1 MRQSLRMFAAM
12 ILMASS
18 VAAHAGQ
25 TEYDPAKVSDSLKA
39 VFKFGSVSTTK
50 ALNAN
55 TVTLLSGTIGG
66 TYVQFGADLA
76 SVLDDGGNLRVLPI
90 IGRGS
95 VQSVADILFL
105 KGVDLGIVRTDTL
118 DYLEKKGFANDIKKR
133 FTYVTKLY
141 NEEMQVVAPKT
152 IKTLND
158 LEGKTVSVDLPNGGT
173 FVTALTVFERLGI
186 KANFVYIEQ
195 RIAMEKLKKGDLDA
209 VIVVGGKP
217 YLSVTTFNND
227 GRFHLAAVD
236 YSKPLQSDYLPA
248 TLTSKDYPNLI
259 AEGETV
265 DTIAVPSVLAVYNW
279 PPNTERSRKLALFV
293 DAFFT
298 KFAALQNPPFHPKW
312 KEVSLSA
319 PLAGWNRLPLAQQWL
334 DKHGVEPL
342 KRRFEAFQQ
351 ENPAAANIKSEA
363 DKEAPFRQFQAWDA
377 RAQFQAWDAR
387 AQMGSEVDSD
397 KVRDRDQSATR
408 AAPPRDPP
416 RRSHLAR
423 RALGRLIEQGAVT
436 EAFQQENPAAA
447 NIKSE
452 ADKEALLQFQAWD
465 ARAPFQAWD
474 ARAQFQAWDARAQM
488 GSEVDSDKVRDRDQS
503 ATQAAPPRD
512 PPRRSRAL
520 GRLIEQGA
528 VTEAFQQEN
537 PAAAN
542 IKSEADKEALLQ
554 FQAWDARAPFQAWDA
569 RAQFQAWDARA
580 QMGSEVD
587 SDKVRDRDQSAT
599 RAAPPR
605 DPPRRSHLA
614 RRALGRLIEQG
625 AVTGCEH
632 QGHHRDRADPDGCN
646 RASEEAWGN
655 PFPSATPPPGATQG
669 ISTTDHPSSDFP
681 ERQYVFR

>member
-12 ILMASS
+12 ILMAFG

-25 TEYDPAKVSDSLKA
+25 TEYDPAKVSDSLRA

-334 DKHGVEPL
+334 DKHGIEPL

-351 ENPAAANIKSEA
+351 ENPAAANI
-363 DKEAPFRQFQAWDA
+363 
-377 RAQFQAWDAR
+377 
-387 AQMGSEVDSD
+387 
-397 KVRDRDQSATR
+397 
-408 AAPPRDPP
+408 
-416 RRSHLAR
+416 
-423 RALGRLIEQGAVT
+423 
-436 EAFQQENPAAA
+436 QQENPAAA

-452 ADKEALLQFQAWD
+452 ADKEVLLRQFQAWD
-465 ARAPFQAWD
+465 ARAQFQAWD
-474 ARAQFQAWDARAQM
+474 VRAQFQAWDARAQM

-503 ATQAAPPRD
+503 ATQ
-512 PPRRSRAL
+512 
-520 GRLIEQGA
+520 
-528 VTEAFQQEN
+528 
-537 PAAAN
+537 
-542 IKSEADKEALLQ
+542 
-554 FQAWDARAPFQAWDA
+554 
-569 RAQFQAWDARA
+569 
-580 QMGSEVD
+580 
-587 SDKVRDRDQSAT
+587 
-599 RAAPPR
+599 AAPPR

-655 PFPSATPPPGATQG
+655 PFPTPPAPLKASQLPIIRSAT
-669 ISTTDHPSSDFP
+669 SLRDSMSSDNGSP
-681 ERQYVFR
+681 PNAS